1 MSSKKER
8 LVAAV
13 RRQLARVQLARERLE
28 AARLFGTPR
37 GQATAWN
44 RYSDG
49 VARLQQKLDRLR
61 SLPPRQRR
69 EHRRPNRRRRDIC

>member
-13 RRQLARVQLARERLE
+13 RRQLARVRRARERLE
-28 AARLFGTPR
+28 AARLFGGPK
-37 GQATAWN
+37 GQASAWT
-44 RYSDG
+44 RYSDA

-61 SLPPRQRR
+61 ALPPRQRR
-69 EHRRPNRRRRDIC
+69 EHRRPNQRRHIC